1 MEPTEQN
8 RRAWD
13 ELHRREAGAAGGLP
27 PFVRAALGDLL
38 GKRVLHLQCGTGE
51 STAELA
57 ELGAVA
63 TGVDVSTEA
72 LAAARERW
80 PEIAWVQGDLEA
92 LPAELQRGRFDLV
105 YADDVLP
112 QLDDIAAWARAVAAA
127 LHPGGELLL
136 YDVHPV
142 QACVDAFGRWS
153 ENYFAAPVRRLG
165 QVVTAVAQTGLVVH
179 ALEEYP
185 AEGRGRDRLPGT
197 FLLYARK
204 TTAPA
209 IPAAPSK

>member
-13 ELHRREAGAAGGLP
+13 EIHQRRAGAVPGLP
-27 PFVRAALGDLL
+27 PFVRAALGDLH
-38 GKRVLHLQCGTGE
+38 GKRVLHVPCRTGE
-51 STAELA
+51 ATAELA
-57 ELGAVA
+57 ELGATA
-63 TGVDVSTEA
+63 TGVGGSPDA

-80 PEIAWVQGDLEA
+80 PAIAWVQSDVEA

-105 YADDVLP
+105 YAEEVLSR
-112 QLDDIAAWARAVAAA
+112 LDDLGAWARAAAAA

-136 YDVHPV
+136 FDEHPV
-142 QACVDAFGRWS
+142 STCVDGFGRWS
-153 ENYFAAPVRRLG
+153 VDYFADPVRRLG
-165 QVVTAVAQTGLVVH
+165 QVVAAVAQTGLVVR

-185 AEGRGRDRLPGT
+185 AGGRGRTNLPGT

-204 TTAPA
+204 P
-209 IPAAPSK
+209 